1 MALTDA
7 DRLQIVAMALMKHSV
22 FTTGGGTPSTGLET
36 FNMFNL
42 IQIEDAT
49 LTLIALSAL

>member
-7 DRLQIVAMALMKHSV
+7 DRLHMVAMALMRHSV

-36 FNMFNL
+36 FNMFGL
-42 IQIEDAT
+42 IQLEDAE
-49 LTLIALSAL
+49 LTLITLSAL